1 MAAGAN
7 SINTNPG
14 ALVALQNLGSIN
26 KRLDSTQNR
35 VSTGFKVNNA
45 VEDASSFAIAQ
56 GTRAN
61 LKAYE
66 AVSQGISN
74 ARGVATVALSA
85 ATSISDLLGDIQKK
99 VTEGMN
105 AANTTGQQAILNTD
119 FQNLVT
125 QVNQFI
131 TNAVYNGRNLLST
144 GSDSVSVIANI
155 DGSTLKIRSASNA
168 GNAATTNFAAAV
180 TLATTTNAAEALS
193 KTVAMIAS
201 IGTLLGQLGADTRTI
216 DFQDDFI
223 GKLSDATET
232 GLGAIVDADL
242 AKESAKLQALQ
253 VQQQLS
259 VQTLNIANQRPSVL
273 LSLFR

>member
-1 MAAGAN
+1 MPAGVN
-7 SINTNPG
+7 SVNTNRS

-26 KRLDSTQNR
+26 RRLDSTQNR
-35 VSTGFKVNNA
+35 VSTGYKVNNA
-45 VEDASSFAIAQ
+45 VEDASAFAIAQ

-61 LKAYE
+61 LKASE

-74 ARGVATVALSA
+74 ARGVATVALAA
-85 ATSISDLLGDIQKK
+85 ATSISDLLGDVQKK

-105 AANTTGQQAILNTD
+105 AANTTAQQSILNTD

-125 QVNQFI
+125 QVNNFI

-144 GSDSVSVIANI
+144 GSNSVSVIANI
-155 DGSTLKIRSASNA
+155 DGSTLTIRSGSNV

-193 KTVAMIAS
+193 KTVALVS
-201 IGTLLGQLGADTRTI
+201 SVSTVLGQLGADTRTI
-216 DFQDDFI
+216 DFQDDFVSR
-223 GKLSDATET
+223 LADATEI

-242 AKESAKLQALQ
+242 ARESARLQAYQ
-253 VQQQLS
+253 VQQELS

-273 LSLFR
+273 LALFQ

>member
-26 KRLDSTQNR
+26 RRLDSTQNR

-45 VEDASSFAIAQ
+45 VENASSFAIAQ

-201 IGTLLGQLGADTRTI
+201 IGTLLGQLGADTRTV

>member
-1 MAAGAN
+1 MPAGVN
-7 SINTNPG
+7 SVNTNRS

-26 KRLDSTQNR
+26 RRLDSTQNR

-45 VEDASSFAIAQ
+45 VENASSFAIAQ

-201 IGTLLGQLGADTRTI
+201 IGTLLGQLGADTRTV

>member
-1 MAAGAN
+1 MAAGSN
-7 SINTNPG
+7 SINTNPS
-14 ALVALQNLGSIN
+14 AMVALQNLNSIN
-26 KRLDSTQNR
+26 KSLDSTQNR
-35 VSTGFKVNNA
+35 VSTGYKVNNA
-45 VEDASSFAIAQ
+45 VENASSFAIAQ
-56 GTRAN
+56 GLRAE

-66 AVSQGISN
+66 AVSQGLANS
-74 ARGVATVALSA
+74 RGASSVALSA

-201 IGTLLGQLGADTRTI
+201 IGTLLGQLGADTRTV

-259 VQTLNIANQRPSVL
+259 VQTLNIANGRPQIL
-273 LSLFR
+273 LGLFQ